1 MRGGYAGRGLEVDL
15 TNNKVNFTTLK
26 EADALNFIG
35 GKGLGAKLLF
45 DHLPARTDPLSP
57 ENILI
62 FLTGPLTGTLTP
74 TSARWCVVTKSPLTG
89 IFLDSQVGGQ
99 FGAKMKFANFDYFTI
114 KGKAKSPVY
123 LYVNNDGGKLLPAEN
138 LWGLGIHQTEAQ
150 LKEKYPHASVAA
162 IGPAGE
168 KLVKIACITADTY
181 RQAGRGGAGAVM
193 GSKNLKAI
201 VVEGDS
207 KPELADKDGF
217 LKLAK
222 ELGQMVLNHPF
233 MAVRRSLGTPLWVR
247 KSNDGG
253 FLPTRNFS
261 SGYFEKAED
270 ISAETMKERIVQ
282 RNHACFNCTI
292 ACGKFS
298 RVTGGKYDGTV
309 VEGPEYETLALMGSN
324 CGINSLEAI
333 AKANQLCDDLGLDT
347 ISTGNVIA
355 FAMEC
360 NEKGLLSK
368 TNGLDLKF
376 GNEDAMVEMVKKI
389 AYREGLGD
397 LLAEGVKRAAES
409 IGQGSDVFA
418 IHVKGMELPGY
429 EPRGTWGMALAY
441 ATADRGGCHQRAFT
455 PGAELDGALPRFSTE
470 KLAGFVKSVQDERS
484 SCFSLV
490 VCDFVPLSV
499 EDCVNLL
506 NLATGFSMTTTE
518 YLIAGER
525 IWNLARVFN
534 LNSGITRQ
542 DDCLPLRFHQEKLPS
557 GAAKGQAIPIED
569 FNKMIDEYYQ
579 MRGWDV
585 EGIPTNEKLSSL
597 GLSKIS

>member
-1 MRGGYAGRGLEVDL
+1 MRGGYAGRALEVDL
-15 TNNKVNFTTLK
+15 TNNKVNFTALK
-26 EADALNFIG
+26 EDDALHFIG
-35 GKGLGAKLLF
+35 GKGLGAKMLF
-45 DHLPARTDPLSP
+45 DHLPARMDPLSP

-89 IFLDSQVGGQ
+89 IFLDCQVGGQ
-99 FGAKMKFANFDYFTI
+99 FGAKMKFANFDYFLLR
-114 KGKAKSPVY
+114 GKAKKPVY
-123 LYVNNDGGKLLPAEN
+123 LYVNNNGGQLLPAED

-150 LKEKYPHASVAA
+150 LKGKYPKASVAA

-181 RQAGRGGAGAVM
+181 RQAGRGGVGAVM
-193 GSKNLKAI
+193 GSKNLKAV
-201 VVEGDS
+201 VVEGDG
-207 KPELADKDGF
+207 KPELADKEGF
-217 LKLAK
+217 TKLAK
-222 ELGQMVLNHPF
+222 ELGQMVLKHPF
-233 MAVRRSLGTPLWVR
+233 MAVRRNLGTPLWVR

-298 RVTGGKYDGTV
+298 RVSGGKFDGTV
-309 VEGPEYETLALMGSN
+309 VEGPEYETLALMGAN

-333 AKANQLCDDLGLDT
+333 AKANLLCDDLGLDT
-347 ISTGNVIA
+347 ISTGNAIA

-360 NEKGLLSK
+360 TEKGLLSK

-376 GNEDAMVEMVKKI
+376 GNEDALVEMVKKI

-397 LLAEGVKRAAES
+397 LLAEGVKRASKS
-409 IGQGSDVFA
+409 IGQGSDIFA

-441 ATADRGGCHQRAFT
+441 ATSDRGACHQRAFT
-455 PGAELDGALPRFSTE
+455 PGAELDGVLPRFSTD
-470 KLAGFVKSVQDERS
+470 KLASYVKSVQDERA

-499 EDCVNLL
+499 DDCVNLL
-506 NLATGFSMTTTE
+506 NSATGFAMTSDD
-518 YLIAGER
+518 YLTAGER
-525 IWNLARVFN
+525 IWNLVRIFN
-534 LNSGITRQ
+534 LNAGITRE
-542 DDCLPLRFHQEKLPS
+542 DDRLPLRFHQEKLPS
-557 GAAKGQAIPIED
+557 GAAKGQVIPIED
-569 FNKMIDEYYQ
+569 FNKMLDEYYQ
-579 MRGWDV
+579 VRGWDN
-585 EGIPTNEKLSSL
+585 EGIPTNDKLSSL
-597 GLSKIS
+597 DLSKIS